1 MIPTRE
7 QIDVSNGILCAMRDE
22 IDRLTAELAGDGKAL
37 RELREWILEM
47 WWVASQGKWETGAL
61 TAGKVVGRIDE
72 MLARPAPSKV
82 YSRGKTIAES
92 AEPPTAYYPPAPVE
106 IWPEEMK
113 RQTLVGKFEPAPVEK
128 PAAAVPDHV
137 PDAGKMVPDD
147 TRELV
152 AQLADAVVTLCDGQ
166 GFGITLSE
174 VQAIAKQLR
183 GGA

>member
-47 WWVASQGKWETGAL
+47 WWVASQGKWETGAH

-72 MLARPAPSKV
+72 MLARPAPSNV
-82 YSRGKTIAES
+82 YSRGRTIAES

-106 IWPEEMK
+106 QPT
-113 RQTLVGKFEPAPVEK
+113 Q
-128 PAAAVPDHV
+128 
-137 PDAGKMVPDD
+137 PDD
-147 TRELV
+147 PRWELV
-152 AQLADAVVTLCDGQ
+152 AQLADLFKVH
-166 GFGITLSE
+166 LSCNGGVNRLRSDRAAE
-174 VQAIAKQLR
+174 IAAKLR